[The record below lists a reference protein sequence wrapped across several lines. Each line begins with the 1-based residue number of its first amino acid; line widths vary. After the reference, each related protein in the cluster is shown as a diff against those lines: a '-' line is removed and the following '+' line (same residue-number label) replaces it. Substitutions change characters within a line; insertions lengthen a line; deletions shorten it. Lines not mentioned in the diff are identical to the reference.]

1 MSDAEDCL
9 TASPLA
15 LGCMG
20 MSEFYSD
27 RDADNCAATI
37 RAAVDSGIKLF
48 DTADMY
54 GPFTNEELLGQCL
67 APYRRH
73 VMIATKFGYVRAANG
88 TRIGLNGR
96 PEYVKQCCDA
106 SLLRLRTDVIDLYY
120 LHRVDLNVPIEDT
133 VGAMSELV
141 ENGKVRY
148 LGLSEVAPHTIRR
161 AQAVAPI
168 AALQTEYS
176 LLAREPERDLFPLL
190 AELGI
195 TFVAYAPLARGLLTG
210 RYATLE
216 SLPQNDYRRGT
227 PRFQGDN
234 FYYNVSLLESLRQV
248 AARHGATLAQVAISW
263 VRQQLTNGVVLV
275 GTTRTAHLME
285 NLAAGPLV
293 MSKEEITDL
302 SAAFPVGAARG
313 DRYADMS
320 RVNR

>member
-1 MSDAEDCL
+1 MSDAENCL

-88 TRIGLNGR
+88 ARIGLNGR

-106 SLLRLRTDVIDLYY
+106 SLRRLRTDVIDLYY
-120 LHRVDLNVPIEDT
+120 LHRIDPNVPIEDT
-133 VGAMSELV
+133 VGAMRELV

-161 AQAVAPI
+161 AQAVARI

-210 RYATLE
+210 RYATSE
-216 SLPQNDYRRGT
+216 SLAQNDYRRGT

-234 FYYNVSLLESLRQV
+234 FYHNVSLLESLRQV

-263 VRQQLTNGVVLV
+263 VRQQLTNGVALV

-285 NLAAGPLV
+285 NLAAGQLV

-320 RVNR
+320 RVNS